1 MGNDVVKFVKSFTII
16 FFIAMICYTL
26 GANAYI
32 AANPTQLKAQGI
44 PVGAGPEHRGGA
56 HPRPRHGHRDQ

>member
-44 PVGAGPEHRGGA
+44 VLEDTPQGVKWHRE
-56 HPRPRHGHRDQ
+56 

>member
-1 MGNDVVKFVKSFTII
+1 MRSSWGNDVVKFVKSFTII

-32 AANPTQLKAQGI
+32 VANPTQLKAQG
-44 PVGAGPEHRGGA
+44 PRGRWA
-56 HPRPRHGHRDQ
+56 